1 MRVSAIAAADG
12 RISVAA
18 AGAVADNLEVAVVE
32 VVTAAEVVDAAG
44 AAVVAAADPKPGI
57 DLRTFQRI
65 S

>member
-12 RISVAA
+12 RISAA